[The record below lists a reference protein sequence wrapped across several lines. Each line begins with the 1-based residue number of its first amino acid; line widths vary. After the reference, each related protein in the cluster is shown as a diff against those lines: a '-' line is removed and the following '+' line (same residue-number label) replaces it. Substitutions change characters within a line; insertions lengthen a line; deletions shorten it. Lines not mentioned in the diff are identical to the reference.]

1 MILVS
6 RNRGFGKLL
15 VGLGI
20 GAGLGMLF
28 SPKNGEENRKDL
40 KKEFDNFINSL
51 KEVDVNEVK
60 DEFLNKVED
69 IRNELEDLD
78 KEKALKIAKDKS
90 KDVRKKID
98 ELVVLAKEKGTPV
111 VEASADSLRN
121 KAIDVTKNVLKKLE
135 K

>member
-40 KKEFDNFINSL
+40 KKEFDNFVNSL

-60 DEFLNKVED
+60 DECLNKVED

-111 VEASADSLRN
+111 VEASADALRV
-121 KAIDVTKNVLKKLE
+121 KAIDVTKSVLKKLE

>member
-40 KKEFDNFINSL
+40 KKEFDNFVNSL

-111 VEASADSLRN
+111 VEASADALRV
-121 KAIDVTKNVLKKLE
+121 KAIDVTKSVLKKLE